1 MSSHIHD
8 DNEEAYYVTSDAKDD
23 SLYDKLTQNG
33 SYQRPELEDIVA
45 YLVSLDGVEQ
55 RGAYVEKSGSRK
67 SGKKIKKEKIAYF
80 KGSRVGNCFPDV
92 SGLFAGIFQRLVRSV
107 DGQVLAKLSDGQVFN

>member
-1 MSSHIHD
+1 MSSHSHD

-23 SLYDKLTQNG
+23 SLYDKLTENG
-33 SYQRPELEDIVA
+33 SYQRPVLEDIVA

-80 KGSRVGNCFPDV
+80 
-92 SGLFAGIFQRLVRSV
+92 LVWVRDRSIYNYIKRKNKKQ
-107 DGQVLAKLSDGQVFN
+107 DSP

>member
-1 MSSHIHD
+1 MSSHSHD

-23 SLYDKLTQNG
+23 SLYDKLTENG
-33 SYQRPELEDIVA
+33 SYQRPVLEDIVA

-80 KGSRVGNCFPDV
+80 KGSRVGDCFTDV
-92 SGLFAGIFQRLVRSV
+92 SGHVPCGRWRRPRRPRTVNAPATRG
-107 DGQVLAKLSDGQVFN
+107 ATN